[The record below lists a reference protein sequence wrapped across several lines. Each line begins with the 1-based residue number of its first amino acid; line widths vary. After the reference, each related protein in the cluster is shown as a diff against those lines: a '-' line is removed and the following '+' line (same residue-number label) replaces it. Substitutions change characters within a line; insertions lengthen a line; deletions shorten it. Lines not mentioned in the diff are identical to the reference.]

1 MQVLLQNVLQQL
13 VEWMQQLAQNYG
25 YFGIFL
31 ISLIGALSIFF
42 PLPYTVVIFTLGGLF
57 DPFLIAIAAGLGS
70 AVGEFSGYLL
80 GYYGRRVISPER
92 RRKMGFMVRVF
103 DRFGPITIFLFALTP
118 LPDDLLFIPLGIM
131 HYSLLRAFIPA
142 IIGKISM
149 NFIVAYSGRYAIQI
163 IRDIFGERSDWIAVL
178 LGGFL
183 GIGLL
188 IIVMVIMFRVD
199 WEKVFMKYIKGKE
212 KKTR

>member
-1 MQVLLQNVLQQL
+1 LQILLQDVLQQL
-13 VEWMQQLAQNYG
+13 VEWMQQLVTSYG
-25 YFGIFL
+25 YFGIFI

-57 DPFLIAIAAGLGS
+57 DPFLIAIVAGLGS

-80 GYYGRRVISPER
+80 GYYGRKVISAER
-92 RRKMGFMVRVF
+92 RRKMGFMLRVF
-103 DRFGPITIFLFALTP
+103 DRFGPIAIFIFALTP

-142 IIGKISM
+142 LIGKVSM
-149 NFIVAYSGRYAIQI
+149 NFIVAYSGRHAIQI
-163 IRDIFGERSDWIAVL
+163 IRDIFGEGSDWIAVL
-178 LGGFL
+178 LGGVL

-188 IIVMVIMFRVD
+188 IIVMVVMFKVD
-199 WEKVFMKYIKGKE
+199 WERIFMKYVKEKE

>member
-1 MQVLLQNVLQQL
+1 
-13 VEWMQQLAQNYG
+13 MQQLAQNYG

-80 GYYGRRVISPER
+80 GYYGRKVISAER
-92 RRKMGFMVRVF
+92 RRKMEFMVRVF
-103 DRFGPITIFLFALTP
+103 DRFGSITIFLFALTP

-131 HYSLLRAFIPA
+131 RYSLLRAFIPA
-142 IIGKISM
+142 LIGKVSM
-149 NFIVAYSGRYAIQI
+149 NFIVAYSGRHAIQI
-163 IRDIFGERSDWIAVL
+163 IRDIFGEGSDWIAVL
-178 LGGFL
+178 LGGVL

-188 IIVMVIMFRVD
+188 AIVMVVMFKVD
-199 WEKVFMKYIKGKE
+199 WEKIFVKYVKE
-212 KKTR
+212 KKKTR

>member
-1 MQVLLQNVLQQL
+1 MQQL
-13 VEWMQQLAQNYG
+13 VTSYG
-25 YFGIFL
+25 YFGIFI

-57 DPFLIAIAAGLGS
+57 DPFLIAIVAGLGS

-80 GYYGRRVISPER
+80 GYYGRKVISAER
-92 RRKMGFMVRVF
+92 RRKMGFMLRVF
-103 DRFGPITIFLFALTP
+103 DRFGPIAIFIFALTP

-142 IIGKISM
+142 LIGKVSM
-149 NFIVAYSGRYAIQI
+149 NFIVAYSGRHAIQI
-163 IRDIFGERSDWIAVL
+163 IRDIFGEGSDWIAVL
-178 LGGFL
+178 LGGVL

-188 IIVMVIMFRVD
+188 IIVMVVMFKVD
-199 WEKVFMKYIKGKE
+199 WERIFMKYVKEKE